1 MRVNAFPEQAP
12 LGWRG
17 SRRWRLVA
25 RQIELS
31 QQALPHRYN
40 LQAQSRH
47 GTNSH
52 SCDINRSGVLFYL
65 LFTVRYPSSLFRWF
79 GIQCLRVF
87 SHLGRFSPRRE
98 LRDQLKHTCTVET
111 ALEHFRVH
119 QTEQRWSWL
128 GSLHVQPGCRSL
140 QPVHCEHRVLPEDWR
155 VIRAKVDRK
164 EN

>member
-1 MRVNAFPEQAP
+1 MNAFPEQAP

-31 QQALPHRYN
+31 QQALPHWYN
-40 LQAQSRH
+40 LQVQSRH
-47 GTNSH
+47 ETNSH
-52 SCDINRSGVLFYL
+52 SCDINRSGVLFPL
-65 LFTVRYPSSLFRWF
+65 LFTVQYPSSLLGWF

-87 SHLGRFSPRRE
+87 SHLQSQRSARGSVEARM
-98 LRDQLKHTCTVET
+98 CTLET
-111 ALEHFRVH
+111 ALEHARVN

-128 GSLHVQPGCRSL
+128 GSLHVQSEWCSL
-140 QPVHCEHRVLPEDWR
+140 QPVHCKLEHWP

-164 EN
+164 ED

>member
-1 MRVNAFPEQAP
+1 MNAFPEQAP

-40 LQAQSRH
+40 LQVQSRH

-98 LRDQLKHTCTVET
+98 LRDQLKHTCARLKQPWNT
-111 ALEHFRVH
+111 LEC
-119 QTEQRWSWL
+119 TKPSKGGL
-128 GSLHVQPGCRSL
+128 GSVRSMSS
-140 QPVHCEHRVLPEDWR
+140 QGVVHFNLFTVNTESSRRTGE
-155 VIRAKVDRK
+155 
-164 EN
+164 